1 MNPKVI
7 LMGGFGNQ
15 LFQIAFAL
23 SRFKS
28 GKIEVESWFANA
40 RMNQNG
46 HAEIWS
52 YRLPERLEPLRIA
65 KSRLLGKALNFALRL
80 NLRASEKLLNRLL
93 STSVKFFAE
102 LIVSVHLRSKQ
113 RLVLADN
120 VGFGSLTYSRASNR
134 DLVMG
139 YFQSAAWISP
149 EVLTELR
156 NLEPRDRLSEL
167 EDYRKLALIEHPIVV
182 HVRLGDYENEPGIG
196 LLPFDYYLN
205 GLNYLTEKMPES
217 KIWLFSNDLEKAKR
231 MFSSWN
237 GIQISFIEDNWNST
251 SMTFELMRMGHAYLI
266 ANSTFSYWAALL
278 SRTTSP
284 TIIAPTPWFLNSTSP
299 QGILPETWVAV
310 NVN

>member
-28 GKIEVESWFANA
+28 RKIEVESWFANP

-52 YRLPERLEPLRIA
+52 YQLPERLEPLRIR
-65 KSRLLGKALNFALRL
+65 KSRLVGKALNFALTL
-80 NLRASEKLLNRLL
+80 NFRASEKILTRLL
-93 STSVKFFAE
+93 STCCRFFVE
-102 LIVSVHLRSKQ
+102 LIISAHLRSKQ

-120 VGFGSLTYSRASNR
+120 VGFGSLTYSRGSDR
-134 DLVMG
+134 DFVMG
-139 YFQSAAWISP
+139 YFQSTAWISS
-149 EVLTELR
+149 EILSELR
-156 NLEPRDRLSEL
+156 SLEPREKLSEL
-167 EDYRKLALIEHPIVV
+167 ENFRKLALVENPIVV

-196 LLPFDYYLN
+196 LLPFDYYIN
-205 GLNYLTEKMPES
+205 GLSYLTQKMPKS
-217 KIWLFSNDLEKAKR
+217 KIWLFSNDLEKAKA
-231 MFSSWN
+231 MFSPWD
-237 GIQISFIEDNWNST
+237 GAEISFIEDNWNST

-278 SRTTSP
+278 SRTANP
-284 TIIAPTPWFLNSTSP
+284 PVLAPTPWFLNSTSP
-299 QGILPETWVAV
+299 QGILPENWVAI